1 MCARDHVTTGPADV
15 ELSRWSLTGR
25 RKRPTHRVTDSS
37 VTDWNS
43 RWLSPSSC
51 LLLGSHGEVVWFRV
65 VIACLLASRNWS
77 KCPPEMEGINLS
89 IRYAAKK
96 TKDKLKGKFTPHI
109 WGFQL
114 QPPPVCPVFCLVY
127 SMVPHQF
134 LHCWGHN
141 CSCSQWLWY
150 NFVLIWK
157 NVCPLSHDW
166 LPACPGRAHHR
177 HQHPVNN
184 YLFLRVCNYLQRRR
198 RTLGNPVSIIWR
210 SRFFNCL
217 RTGTQI

>member
-1 MCARDHVTTGPADV
+1 
-15 ELSRWSLTGR
+15 
-25 RKRPTHRVTDSS
+25 
-37 VTDWNS
+37 
-43 RWLSPSSC
+43 
-51 LLLGSHGEVVWFRV
+51 
-65 VIACLLASRNWS
+65 
-77 KCPPEMEGINLS
+77 MEGINLLDMQRRKQKS
-89 IRYAAKK
+89 IWEENLPFINEGSNYNHHRC
-96 TKDKLKGKFTPHI
+96 
-109 WGFQL
+109 
-114 QPPPVCPVFCLVY
+114 VCPVFCLVC

-157 NVCPLSHDW
+157 NVCPLSHDR

-184 YLFLRVCNYLQRRR
+184 YLFLPVCNYLQRRR
-198 RTLGNPVSIIWR
+198 RTLGNPVSIIWW

-217 RTGTQI
+217 RTGTQISINVLI